1 MKAPEISPNFTIEDI
16 HKIREYNEERRA
28 SMSEEEFSAEI
39 HASAVYAEARI
50 REARERRLAK
60 TRVKMEKVV

>member
-1 MKAPEISPNFTIEDI
+1 MKAPEINPNFTIEDI

-50 REARERRLAK
+50 REARERRLQTHAK
-60 TRVKMEKVV
+60 REKAV